1 MKRRISIILIAMIS
15 LIISSNLSVMAYEL
29 PHAFWGLD
37 AGYSNATSS
46 KNYDE
51 TINYGVQIINLI
63 SSEPK
68 NEQTINILGSRTYD
82 VAFAYFMNGDYTNA
96 AKYFEMYI
104 PYGKQLGWT
113 DGVIIAENCVKQ
125 FTNTFDVYQATEQSQ
140 KVYGAKNEP
149 NGVLYGQVADK
160 AKSNES
166 MTLMYLEYGDE
177 STFGWTRAMLNKA
190 ETQNKAVEIALNFP
204 QEGTTV
210 RNITSS
216 DSFLSNL
223 RSMLSSYKNVP
234 IYLRIGAEFNVWG
247 DKCTPDEF
255 ISAFK
260 AIANSVS
267 GLSNVATVWSMA
279 HTSSWKTNDWPYTA
293 DDFYPGDEYVDWVG
307 VNCYASKYFQ
317 GRVWQGESRYNE
329 VCFKTGYSSD
339 PVVMIKDAV

>member
-51 TINYGVQIINLI
+51 TINHGVQIINLI

-125 FTNTFDVYQATEQSQ
+125 FTNTFDVYQTTEQSQ

-166 MTLMYLEYGDE
+166 MTLLYLEYGDE
-177 STFGWTRAMLNKA
+177 STFGWTRAMLDKA

-210 RNITSS
+210 RNINGS

-223 RSMLSSYKNVP
+223 CSMLSSYKNVP

-255 ISAFK
+255 EELK
-260 AIANSVS
+260 
-267 GLSNVATVWSMA
+267 
-279 HTSSWKTNDWPYTA
+279 
-293 DDFYPGDEYVDWVG
+293 
-307 VNCYASKYFQ
+307 
-317 GRVWQGESRYNE
+317 
-329 VCFKTGYSSD
+329 KTGVLIDDISVYDSFISISCSVNAKRAQD
-339 PVVMIKDAV
+339 LIAKALQTGIKVKFHSEGE

>member
-113 DGVIIAENCVKQ
+113 DGVIIAQIHLTYIKLRNNRKRCMVRKMSRTVFYTDKWQ
-125 FTNTFDVYQATEQSQ
+125 IRQ
-140 KVYGAKNEP
+140 KVMN
-149 NGVLYGQVADK
+149 Q
-160 AKSNES
+160 
-166 MTLMYLEYGDE
+166 
-177 STFGWTRAMLNKA
+177 
-190 ETQNKAVEIALNFP
+190 
-204 QEGTTV
+204 
-210 RNITSS
+210 
-216 DSFLSNL
+216 
-223 RSMLSSYKNVP
+223 
-234 IYLRIGAEFNVWG
+234 
-247 DKCTPDEF
+247 
-255 ISAFK
+255 
-260 AIANSVS
+260 
-267 GLSNVATVWSMA
+267 
-279 HTSSWKTNDWPYTA
+279 
-293 DDFYPGDEYVDWVG
+293 
-307 VNCYASKYFQ
+307 
-317 GRVWQGESRYNE
+317 
-329 VCFKTGYSSD
+329 
-339 PVVMIKDAV
+339 

>member
-1 MKRRISIILIAMIS
+1 MKRRISIILIAMIG

-125 FTNTFDVYQATEQSQ
+125 FTNIKLRNNRKRCMVRKMSRTVFYTDKWQIRQ
-140 KVYGAKNEP
+140 KVMN
-149 NGVLYGQVADK
+149 Q
-160 AKSNES
+160 
-166 MTLMYLEYGDE
+166 
-177 STFGWTRAMLNKA
+177 
-190 ETQNKAVEIALNFP
+190 
-204 QEGTTV
+204 
-210 RNITSS
+210 
-216 DSFLSNL
+216 
-223 RSMLSSYKNVP
+223 
-234 IYLRIGAEFNVWG
+234 
-247 DKCTPDEF
+247 
-255 ISAFK
+255 
-260 AIANSVS
+260 
-267 GLSNVATVWSMA
+267 
-279 HTSSWKTNDWPYTA
+279 
-293 DDFYPGDEYVDWVG
+293 
-307 VNCYASKYFQ
+307 
-317 GRVWQGESRYNE
+317 
-329 VCFKTGYSSD
+329 
-339 PVVMIKDAV
+339 

>member
-1 MKRRISIILIAMIS
+1 MIS

-29 PHAFWGLD
+29 PHEFWGLD

-63 SSEPK
+63 SSEPN

-160 AKSNES
+160 AKSNET
-166 MTLMYLEYGDE
+166 MTLLY
-177 STFGWTRAMLNKA
+177 
-190 ETQNKAVEIALNFP
+190 
-204 QEGTTV
+204 
-210 RNITSS
+210 
-216 DSFLSNL
+216 
-223 RSMLSSYKNVP
+223 
-234 IYLRIGAEFNVWG
+234 
-247 DKCTPDEF
+247 
-255 ISAFK
+255 
-260 AIANSVS
+260 
-267 GLSNVATVWSMA
+267 
-279 HTSSWKTNDWPYTA
+279 
-293 DDFYPGDEYVDWVG
+293 
-307 VNCYASKYFQ
+307 
-317 GRVWQGESRYNE
+317 
-329 VCFKTGYSSD
+329 
-339 PVVMIKDAV
+339 

>member
-1 MKRRISIILIAMIS
+1 
-15 LIISSNLSVMAYEL
+15 MAYEL

-166 MTLMYLEYGDE
+166 MTLLYLEYGDE
-177 STFGWTRAMLNKA
+177 STFGWTRAMLDKA

-210 RNITSS
+210 RNINGS

-234 IYLRIGAEFNVWG
+234 IYLRIGAEFNVWS

-260 AIANSVS
+260 AVTNSVS

-329 VCFKTGYSSD
+329 VCFKTG
-339 PVVMIKDAV
+339 